1 MKQIE
6 QYNDV
11 ASYNSA
17 GKPTAES
24 RVANI
29 KEGNVSKFDGV
40 NVPTTDT
47 PVFGDAVYLDENGNK
62 VAIRQDVYNR
72 SLVPASWTYKG
83 VFLGYHKDGRW
94 CVFLGN
100 YTSLPAYKYA
110 DVVQFKV
117 TVPSESGTL
126 TMGAQFVTAGTTT
139 SISVE
144 YEAGMTLA
152 TAKNTYE
159 ANDTTLC
166 GRINTA
172 LAALDGITGD
182 WWAYLDN
189 NGDVILQ
196 RDTWTDYR
204 QYICS
209 GALTFVTWGDM
220 PAATTY
226 WKVNGK
232 TTSTRGIM
240 NFAGAAAYWST
251 NGRTLDANVAV
262 HSEAGSTNPM
272 KLTEFQSSQYAAD
285 IRAYYKTYEAYLR
298 GEFGILEQMKAGAFA
313 LPDGEVLTDKYGPM
327 MAPTK
332 AGAAKAMFPALN
344 WAYNQGGHLWDIEEG
359 VLMMEDANFAIINS
373 TQTKAGKVVLSNAS
387 TRWFS
392 QRYDVYTAWFFSGT
406 NRYLYTNTV
415 YLAYQVGA
423 VSLLK

>member
-17 GKPTAES
+17 GKPTTES

-29 KEGNVSKFDGV
+29 KEGNISKFDGV

-94 CVFLGN
+94 RVFLGN
-100 YTSLPAYKYA
+100 YSSLPSLKYA
-110 DVVQFKV
+110 DVIQFKV
-117 TVPSESGTL
+117 TIPSESGTL

-159 ANDTTLC
+159 MNDTTLC

-172 LAALDGITGD
+172 LAAMDGITGD
-182 WWAYLDN
+182 WWAYLDY

-220 PAATTY
+220 PAASTY

-232 TTSTRGIM
+232 TTNYRGIM
-240 NFAGAAAYWST
+240 NFAGAVTYWST
-251 NGRTLDANVAV
+251 NGRTLDENVAV
-262 HSEAGSTNPM
+262 HSESGNTNPM
-272 KLTEFQSSQYAAD
+272 KLTDFQSSQYAAD
-285 IRAYYKTYEAYLR
+285 VRAYYKTYEAYLR

-313 LPDGEVLTDKYGPM
+313 LPDGEVLTDKYGPT

-332 AGAAKAMFPALN
+332 AGIAKAKFPALN

-359 VLMMEDANFAIINS
+359 VLMMEDANFAIINA

-387 TRWFS
+387 ARWFA
-392 QRYDVYTAWFFSGT
+392 QGYNVTYAWLFNGSTRSLHT
-406 NRYLYTNTV
+406 NNVSYAN
-415 YLAYQVGA
+415 QVGA

>member
-17 GKPTAES
+17 GKPTTES

-29 KEGNVSKFDGV
+29 KEGNISKFDGV

-94 CVFLGN
+94 RVFLGN
-100 YTSLPAYKYA
+100 YSSLPSLKYA
-110 DVVQFKV
+110 DVIQFKV
-117 TVPSESGTL
+117 TIPSESGTL

-159 ANDTTLC
+159 MNDTTLC

-172 LAALDGITGD
+172 LAAMDGITGD
-182 WWAYLDN
+182 WWAYLDY

-220 PAATTY
+220 PAASTY

-232 TTSTRGIM
+232 TTNYRGIM
-240 NFAGAAAYWST
+240 NFAGAVTYWST
-251 NGRTLDANVAV
+251 NGRTLDENVAV
-262 HSEAGSTNPM
+262 HSESGNTNPM
-272 KLTEFQSSQYAAD
+272 KLTDFQSSQYAAD
-285 IRAYYKTYEAYLR
+285 VRAYYKTYEAYLR

-313 LPDGEVLTDKYGPM
+313 LPDGEVLTDKYGLT

-332 AGAAKAMFPALN
+332 AGIAKAKFPALN

-359 VLMMEDANFAIINS
+359 VLMMEDANFAIINA

-387 TRWFS
+387 ARWFA
-392 QRYDVYTAWFFSGT
+392 QGYNVTYAWLFNGSTRSLHT
-406 NRYLYTNTV
+406 NNVSYAN
-415 YLAYQVGA
+415 QVGA

>member
-17 GKPTAES
+17 GKPATES

-29 KEGNVSKFDGV
+29 KEGNISKFDGV

-47 PVFGDAVYLDENGNK
+47 PMFGDAVYLDESGNK
-62 VAIRQDVYNR
+62 VAIRKEVYNR

-94 CVFLGN
+94 RVFLGN
-100 YTSLPAYKYA
+100 YTSLPSLKYA

-117 TVPSESGTL
+117 TIPSESGTL

-144 YEAGMTLA
+144 YEAGMTMA
-152 TAKNTYE
+152 AAKNTYE
-159 ANDTTLC
+159 LNDTTLC

-172 LAALDGITGD
+172 LAALSGITGD

-204 QYICS
+204 QYTCS

-220 PAATTY
+220 PAASTY

-232 TTSTRGIM
+232 TTNYRGIM
-240 NFAGAAAYWST
+240 NFAGAVTYWST

-262 HSEAGSTNPM
+262 HSESGNPAPM
-272 KLTEFQSSQYAAD
+272 KLTDFQSSQYAAD
-285 IRAYYKTYEAYLR
+285 VRAYYKTYEAYLR
-298 GEFGILEQMKAGAFA
+298 GEFGIQPLMKVGAFA
-313 LPDGEVLTDKYGPM
+313 LPDGEALTAKYGPM
-327 MAPTK
+327 MVPTK
-332 AGAAKAMFPALN
+332 SGGTKAMYPALN
-344 WAYNQGGHLWDIEEG
+344 WGYLQGGHLLDVTEG
-359 VLMMEDANFAIINS
+359 VLMMEDNNLAIINA
-373 TQTKAGKVVLSNAS
+373 TQTKAGKVTLANNSY
-387 TRWFS
+387 RWFA
-392 QRYDVYTAWFFSGT
+392 QRYNVSTAWIFYGMYRTLNSYNVT
-406 NRYLYTNTV
+406 N
-415 YLAYQVGA
+415 AYKVGA
-423 VSLLK
+423 VSLL

>member
-17 GKPTAES
+17 GKPTTES

-72 SLVPASWTYKG
+72 SLVPASWTYQG

-94 CVFLGN
+94 RVFLGN
-100 YTSLPAYKYA
+100 YTSLPSLKYA

-152 TAKNTYE
+152 TVKNTYE
-159 ANDTTLC
+159 VNDTTLC

-172 LAALDGITGD
+172 LAALDDITGD
-182 WWAYLDN
+182 WWAYLDD

-204 QYICS
+204 QYICTD
-209 GALTFVTWGDM
+209 ALTFVTWGDM
-220 PAATTY
+220 PAETTY

-240 NFAGAAAYWST
+240 NFAGAAAYWSI

-272 KLTEFQSSQYAAD
+272 QLTEFQSSQYATD

-313 LPDGEVLTDKYGPM
+313 LPDGEVLTEKYGPM

-332 AGAAKAMFPALN
+332 AGTAKAKFPALN

-359 VLMMEDANFAIINS
+359 VLMMEDTNFSIINA

-387 TRWFS
+387 SRWFA
-392 QRYDVYTAWFFSGT
+392 QRYDVTYAWFFYGT
-406 NRYLYTNTV
+406 SRTLTNSSVTYTF
-415 YLAYQVGA
+415 QVGA
-423 VSLLK
+423 VSLL